1 MGKIMR
7 NGKKYSG
14 ASSSMAENIIYDNT
28 ESGLEAND
36 VQGAIDELS
45 SNVDE
50 QNKKFDDNY
59 KLLWTNP
66 KPSNDFNPST
76 IPLDLSTFKGVI
88 VEYAYESGQSSY
100 LTSFVLKGKRVTT
113 LGVLPT
119 VKIVTYRTCEAND
132 TGVSFENCYA
142 LSDASVING
151 RIIPIS
157 IYGIK

>member
-50 QNKKFDDNY
+50 QNKK
-59 KLLWTNP
+59 LTNITGN
-66 KPSNDFNPST
+66 KYVHDVCVSKT
-76 IPLDLSTFKGVI
+76 IDVDYTSATDIYLYIENHEANTYYNVFIGGYNMGQIYGKGYYERHCFYIPKGVT
-88 VEYAYESGQSSY
+88 Y
-100 LTSFVLKGKRVTT
+100 
-113 LGVLPT
+113 
-119 VKIVTYRTCEAND
+119 KITGTIDLAIANAIEPQ
-132 TGVSFENCYA
+132 GN
-142 LSDASVING
+142 
-151 RIIPIS
+151 
-157 IYGIK
+157 